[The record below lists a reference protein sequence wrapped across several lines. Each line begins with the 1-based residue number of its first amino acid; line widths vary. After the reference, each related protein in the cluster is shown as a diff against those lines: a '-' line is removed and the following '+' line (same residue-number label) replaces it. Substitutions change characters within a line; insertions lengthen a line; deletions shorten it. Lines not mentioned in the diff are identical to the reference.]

1 MALDFTELTSENLHS
16 VEGILLPYIDRQW
29 SRPFI
34 DDFLQW
40 RFLGTDC
47 METALALDGDR
58 CVAMVNSC
66 TKPHLV
72 AGQKTDIRETD
83 LWLSLPEARPFAS
96 VRVMQMMMKKGQPV
110 CTVTEQDYVR
120 SILERLKW
128 KKLKAARQM
137 LLLLRGRAA
146 IKAIAK
152 KLNKTVVDV
161 PSALTWP
168 LGFRIGG
175 PKSQPAPVSGATVE
189 RIEEAADIP
198 EILPPAST
206 YSVMPVAN
214 RQHFDWYEAA
224 PAAMG
229 EFLWLKFAIDG
240 EPTAITISRIYPEG
254 GCVGGK
260 LLHIQSARADVS
272 SYAWI
277 IGETSAQIAARGADW
292 IDARFSCANV
302 CDALAKVGYLPGG
315 PDTPF
320 WWAPDESIDL
330 DRAFVSTL
338 YRGEGLEPYPV

>member
-16 VEGILLPYIDRQW
+16 VEGILLPYIEREW

-34 DDFLQW
+34 DEFLQW
-40 RFLGTDC
+40 RFLGTKS

-66 TKPHLV
+66 TKPHWV
-72 AGQKTDIRETD
+72 EGKTTDIRETD
-83 LWLSLPEARPFAS
+83 LWLSLPESRPFAS
-96 VRVMQMMMKKGQPV
+96 IRVMQMMMKKGQPV

-128 KKLKAARQM
+128 QKLTAARQM
-137 LLLLRGRAA
+137 LLPLRGRAA
-146 IKAIAK
+146 VKAIAK
-152 KLNKTVVDV
+152 KLNKTVVNV
-161 PSALTWP
+161 PSGLTWP
-168 LGFRIGG
+168 FSFRIGW
-175 PKSQPAPVSGATVE
+175 PKPPPAPASGATVKQ
-189 RIEEAADIP
+189 IESAADIP
-198 EILPPAST
+198 EVLPPASA
-206 YSVMPVAN
+206 YSVMPLAN
-214 RQHFDWYEAA
+214 REHFDWYAAA
-224 PAAMG
+224 PDAMG
-229 EFLWLKFAIDG
+229 EFLWLVFAIDG
-240 EPTAITISRIYPEG
+240 EPIAITISRIYPEG

-260 LLHIQSARADVS
+260 LIHVQSTRTDVS

-277 IGETSAQIAARGADW
+277 LSETSAQIAAHGADW

-302 CDALAKVGYLPGG
+302 CDALAKVGYVYGG

-320 WWAPDESIDL
+320 WWAPDKSIDL